1 LLGKKHGLDVYRI
14 DLSQLSSKYIGE
26 TEKNIANL
34 FKQARNKSWIL
45 FFDEGESLFGK
56 RTSSGGNNEK
66 YANQQVGF
74 LLQMIEDHPGV
85 VILATNLKSSIDE
98 AFLRRFQKMIYFE
111 SPDDTQRLE
120 LWQKALNLDLLID
133 SDIDLKKIAKDYLVV
148 GGQIV
153 NIVKQASLR
162 ALGNNN
168 GVISQKIL
176 LQCITEE
183 LKKN

>member
-1 LLGKKHGLDVYRI
+1 
-14 DLSQLSSKYIGE
+14 
-26 TEKNIANL
+26 
-34 FKQARNKSWIL
+34 
-45 FFDEGESLFGK
+45 
-56 RTSSGGNNEK
+56 
-66 YANQQVGF
+66 
-74 LLQMIEDHPGV
+74 
-85 VILATNLKSSIDE
+85 
-98 AFLRRFQKMIYFE
+98 MIYFE
-111 SPDDTQRLE
+111 TPDDSHRLE
-120 LWQKALNLDLLID
+120 LWQKALNLDLLLD